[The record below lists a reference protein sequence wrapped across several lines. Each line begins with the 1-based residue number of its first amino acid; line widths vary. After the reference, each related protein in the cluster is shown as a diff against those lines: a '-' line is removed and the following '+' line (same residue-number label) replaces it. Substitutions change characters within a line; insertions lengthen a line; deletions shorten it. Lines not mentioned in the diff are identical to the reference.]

1 MINYQ
6 SKQIVID
13 ALIKVINAA
22 PGLYSQRNYLYHQ
35 TYQKSDISMQE
46 FNTWVDYANQILD
59 ISYNH
64 IGYNAIL
71 TTKIAIGQLSSQH
84 GASFIQR
91 VDQIKRELLN
101 LAQLI
106 LQYQ

>member
-22 PGLYSQRNYLYHQ
+22 PGLYSQRKYPYPQ
-35 TYQKSDISMQE
+35 TYQNSDVSMQE
-46 FNTWVDYANQILD
+46 FNTWRDYADQILD

-64 IGYNAIL
+64 IGHNAIL
-71 TTKIAIGQLSSQH
+71 TTKIAIGQISSQY
-84 GASFIQR
+84 GVSFMQR
-91 VDQIKRELLN
+91 IDQIKQELLN

>member
-22 PGLYSQRNYLYHQ
+22 PGLYSQRKYLYPQ
-35 TYQKSDISMQE
+35 TYQNSDVTIQE
-46 FNTWVDYANQILD
+46 FNTWIDYANQILD
-59 ISYNH
+59 ISYDH

-71 TTKIAIGQLSSQH
+71 KTKMMIGQLSSQH
-84 GASFIQR
+84 GMSCIQR
-91 VDQIKRELLN
+91 VDQIKQELLN
-101 LAQLI
+101 LAQAI
-106 LQYQ
+106 LQY

>member
-1 MINYQ
+1 MISYQ

-22 PGLYSQRNYLYHQ
+22 PGVYSQRKYLYPQ
-35 TYQKSDISMQE
+35 TCQNSDVSMQE
-46 FNTWVDYANQILD
+46 FNTWLDYANQIID

-71 TTKIAIGQLSSQH
+71 TTKIKIGQLASQY
-84 GASFIQR
+84 GISFIQR
-91 VDQIKRELLN
+91 VDQIKQELLN

>member
-22 PGLYSQRNYLYHQ
+22 PGLYFQRNHLYCQ
-35 TYQKSDISMQE
+35 TYQNSDISMQE

-64 IGYNAIL
+64 IGYYAIL
-71 TTKIAIGQLSSQH
+71 IT
-84 GASFIQR
+84 
-91 VDQIKRELLN
+91 
-101 LAQLI
+101 
-106 LQYQ
+106 

>member
-22 PGLYSQRNYLYHQ
+22 PGFFSQRNYLYPQ
-35 TYQKSDISMQE
+35 TYQSRDVSMQE
-46 FNTWVDYANQILD
+46 FNTWMEYANQILD

-71 TTKIAIGQLSSQH
+71 TTKMAIGQLSSQY
-84 GASFIQR
+84 GVSFIQR
-91 VDQIKRELLN
+91 VDQIKQELLN
-101 LAQLI
+101 LTQLI